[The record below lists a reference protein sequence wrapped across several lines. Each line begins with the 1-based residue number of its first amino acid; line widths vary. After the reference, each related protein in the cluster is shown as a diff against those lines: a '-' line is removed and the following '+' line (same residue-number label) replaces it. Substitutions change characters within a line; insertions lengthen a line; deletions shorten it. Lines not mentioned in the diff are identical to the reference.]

1 LAITAR
7 QTGYPLCGCEA
18 ALYDGRMKQDAA
30 QISTIGE
37 GAEPLCPETY
47 GEKAAW
53 LTRAAALDLPVP
65 AGFVIPAALMAD
77 PDGARPA
84 IDAAL
89 TELERRTG
97 AGLGDTRSPLL
108 ISVRP
113 SAPGGGGGATPSI
126 LNIGVTQATLP
137 ALAASHGEHVAHDL
151 YRRLI
156 QSYGAGA
163 LGIEGEDFEYA
174 LYDAMKFAGVES
186 ETELSTD
193 DLDELARSCL
203 TLIEDE
209 GGAFPQEPRDQ
220 LSGAISAMAKAWNGP
235 RARLR
240 RTAQGHDEDAGLSLI
255 VQVMVLGLG
264 SGENGAPSGAG
275 IAHPRDEVTGEKQ
288 LTGRFL
294 ASAQGD
300 EALMGLRTPTV
311 ITVAEREVEGLTEPS
326 LEEICPEAVAML
338 ADSADRLEVAF
349 GESFSMEFTVSRG
362 ETHILEARPARRSP
376 RAALRI
382 AVELAERGAI
392 SREDALL
399 RVDPAFLDDHLHPS
413 IAPDAERDLIG
424 QGLPA
429 SPGAVSGPLVFSP
442 DVAESEAA
450 AGRPAVLALI
460 ETSPEDIRGMHA
472 ALGVLTVRGG
482 MTSHAAV
489 VARGLGRPCV
499 VGAKDLTLDLKAG
512 MLRSRDGRVFRE
524 GDVVSVDGGEGQVL
538 AGEIETVPPEI
549 TGAFATLMDWADAE
563 RRMGVRANADTGS
576 DATVARGFN
585 AEGIGLSRTEHMFF
599 QRGRISAMRQMIMA
613 GSAAVRRK
621 ALETLLPMQRADFID
636 LFEAMA
642 GLPVVIRMLDPPL
655 HEFLPHGEAEMA
667 EMAESLDVPVS
678 RVKARARELAEFN
691 PMLGN
696 RGCRIGIAYPEIYQM
711 QARAIFEA
719 ACEAG
724 KRTGQPVRPEIMIPL
739 VSAVREL
746 ELLKH
751 HIAAVA
757 EEVRIERDEMVD
769 YHVGVMIE
777 TPRAALRADDIADEA
792 DFLSF
797 GTNDLTQM
805 VYGLSRDDAG
815 RFIPDYV
822 AQQVYHHDPFHTLDL
837 EGVGEIMRIATE
849 RARSNDPEISIGL
862 CGEHGA
868 DPESVQFCE
877 DSGFDYV
884 SCSPFRV
891 PIARLAAAQATIRA
905 RRNGK
910 SG

>member
-1 LAITAR
+1 MTEDVAGNII
-7 QTGYPLCGCEA
+7 GIGW
-18 ALYDGRMKQDAA
+18 
-30 QISTIGE
+30 IGE
-37 GAEPLCPETY
+37 GEEPLAAGTH

-53 LTRAAALDLPVP
+53 LSQAAVLGLPVP
-65 AGFVIPAALMAD
+65 PAFVIPAALIDDLDA
-77 PDGARPA
+77 ARPA

-89 TELERRTG
+89 AKLEARTG
-97 AGLGDTRSPLL
+97 AGLGDADTPLL
-108 ISVRP
+108 VSVRP
-113 SAPGGGGGATPSI
+113 SGPGGGGGTAPSI
-126 LNIGVTQATLP
+126 LNIGVSDAVLP
-137 ALAASHGEHVAHDL
+137 ALAARHGEHVAHDL

-163 LGIEGEDFEYA
+163 LEIEGEDFEYA
-174 LYDAMKFAGVES
+174 LYDAMKYAGVES
-186 ETELSTD
+186 ETELSTAN
-193 DLDELARSCL
+193 LDELARACL
-203 TLIEDE
+203 ALIEEE
-209 GGAFPQEPRDQ
+209 GGEFPQDARGQ
-220 LSGAISAMAKAWNGP
+220 LFGAIRAMASSWNGP

-240 RTAQGHDEDAGLSLI
+240 RTARGFDEDAGLSLI
-255 VQVMVLGLG
+255 VQAMVLGLG
-264 SGENGAPSGAG
+264 SGDALSGAG
-275 IAHPRDEVTGEKQ
+275 IAHPRDETTGEKR
-288 LTGRFL
+288 LCGRFL
-294 ASAQGD
+294 ISAQGE
-300 EALMGLRTPTV
+300 EALMGMRTPT
-311 ITVAEREVEGLTEPS
+311 ILTVAERECEGLTEPS
-326 LEEICPEAVAML
+326 LAELCPAAVALL
-338 ADSADRLEVAF
+338 ADAADRLEVAF
-349 GESFSMEFTVSRG
+349 GESFSLEFTVAAG
-362 ETHILEARPARRSP
+362 ETHILEARPARRSA
-376 RAALRI
+376 RAAVRI

-392 SREDALL
+392 SREEALL

-442 DVAESEAA
+442 GIAEAEAA
-450 AGRPAVLALI
+450 AGRPAILALV

-499 VGAKDLTLDLKAG
+499 VGVKDLTLNLKAG
-512 MLRSRDGRVFRE
+512 ELRTHGGRIFRA
-524 GDVVSVDGGEGQVL
+524 GDVVTVDGGEGQVL
-538 AGEIETVPPEI
+538 AGRIETMPPEI
-549 TGAFATLMDWADAE
+549 TGAFATLMAWADAE
-563 RRMGVRANADTGS
+563 RRMGVRANADTAQ
-576 DATVARGFN
+576 DATIARGFN
-585 AEGIGLSRTEHMFF
+585 AEGIGLCRTEHMFF
-599 QRGRISAMRQMIMA
+599 QHGRISAMRQMIMA
-613 GSAAVRRK
+613 GSETIRRK

-636 LFEAMA
+636 LFVAMA

-667 EMAESLDVPVS
+667 EMAESLDVPIS
-678 RVKARARELAEFN
+678 KVKARAAELAEFN
-691 PMLGN
+691 PMLGR

-719 ACEAG
+719 ACEAA

-746 ELLKH
+746 ELLKR
-751 HIAAVA
+751 HIEVVAA
-757 EEVRIERDEMVD
+757 EVRAEVEAAGGEMVD
-769 YHVGVMIE
+769 YQVGVMIE

-792 DFLSF
+792 DFISF

-815 RFIPDYV
+815 RFISDYV

-849 RARSNDPEISIGL
+849 RARSHSPSISIGL
-862 CGEHGA
+862 CGEHGG
-868 DPESVQFCE
+868 DPESVRFCE

-905 RRNGK
+905 RQNGNR
-910 SG
+910 SI